1 MGVTGM
7 ATAKVQWTPAPAV
20 FVGATYPVATEGP
33 REDRCDAVV
42 FIFFID
48 G

>member
-1 MGVTGM
+1 M
-7 ATAKVQWTPAPAV
+7 ALGYNARRVPAV
-20 FVGATYPVATEGP
+20 FVGVSCLVATEGP